1 MYCWGEARYGQTGCE
16 KKTKEP
22 IPKKVAIEVD
32 GVAKKAAKVAGGFG
46 HTLCLTT
53 DGEIFSW
60 GLNIKGQLGLNDLP

>member
-1 MYCWGEARYGQTGCE
+1 M
-16 KKTKEP
+16 K
-22 IPKKVAIEVD
+22 IEVD

-53 DGEIFSW
+53 DGDIFSW